1 MKNNLRNSK
10 KTPATSPAPKPTN
23 PSQPDEASTVKPIEP
38 YGDWK
43 QKEEIIE
50 EFGVDVRTLYNW
62 RKKGLI
68 PFGTMGGKIY
78 YDRKAI
84 ELMLKSGG
92 RRAA

>member
-1 MKNNLRNSK
+1 MKNNSRYSK
-10 KTPATSPAPKPTN
+10 DTPAKPPVAKPTN
-23 PSQPDEASTVKPIEP
+23 PSQPDGPFPVNPAEP

-62 RKKGLI
+62 RKKGVI
-68 PFGTMGGKIY
+68 PFGTIGGKIY

-84 ELMLKSGG
+84 EQMLKSSGHK
-92 RRAA
+92 AA